1 MMKNSLAIILIGSLV
16 TCSSFATPL
25 HVKNMFMKDQIMKS
39 SMVSKNHT
47 QSSQSRFSGT
57 WAGTCTH
64 DGESDEVKIRIVEDE
79 FDFSIIDLIN
89 EGENETVSFNV
100 LESKTRTDKDFY
112 ESSTSRL
119 TRINENTIKFEGTEV
134 FATPSNTEE
143 MLASG
148 VFTSTA
154 IVNNNQLTI
163 DTVMKLSNENNK
175 ESVDKCILK
184 RTG

>member
-1 MMKNSLAIILIGSLV
+1 MFKKSLAIIVIGSLV
-16 TCSSFATPL
+16 TGSSFANPL
-25 HVKNMFMKDQIMKS
+25 NAKKMFMQNHQMK
-39 SMVSKNHT
+39 

-64 DGESDEVKIRIVEDE
+64 NDESQEVKIRIVEDD

-89 EGENETVSFNV
+89 EGGNETMSFNV

-119 TRINENTIKFEGTEV
+119 TRVNENTVKYEASEV
-134 FATPSNTEE
+134 YGTPSNPEK

-148 VFTSTA
+148 VITSTA
-154 IVNNNQLTI
+154 TVNNNQLTI
-163 DTVMKLSNENNK
+163 DTRAKSSNDNTNEI
-175 ESVDKCILK
+175 VDKCTFK
-184 RTG
+184 RVQ

>member
-1 MMKNSLAIILIGSLV
+1 MLKNSLAIIVIGCLV
-16 TCSSFATPL
+16 TGSSFATPL
-25 HVKNMFMKDQIMKS
+25 HVKKMFMKDQIMKS

-47 QSSQSRFSGT
+47 QSSQSRFSGI

-64 DGESDEVKIRIVEDE
+64 DGKSQEVKIRIVEDD

-89 EGENETVSFNV
+89 EGGNETISFEV
-100 LESKTRTDKDFY
+100 LESKIRTDKDLY

-119 TRINENTIKFEGTEV
+119 TRINENTLKFEGTEV
-134 FATPSNTEE
+134 FATHSNTEKK
-143 MLASG
+143 LASG
-148 VFTSTA
+148 VFTSTF
-154 IVNNNQLTI
+154 IVNNNQLTV
-163 DTVMKLSNENNK
+163 DSVMKFFNENNK